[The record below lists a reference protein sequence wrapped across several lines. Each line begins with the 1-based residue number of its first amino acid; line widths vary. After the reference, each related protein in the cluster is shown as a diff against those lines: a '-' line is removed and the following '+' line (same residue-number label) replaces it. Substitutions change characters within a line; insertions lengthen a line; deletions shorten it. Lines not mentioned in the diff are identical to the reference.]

1 LRLSAT
7 ARKRLEVP
15 VLKILIADD
24 HDIVRKGIRGLLED
38 HEGWQVCAEAATG
51 REAVRLALAHG
62 PDVVVIDYSMPE
74 LNGIEATRQIR
85 AALPDTEVL
94 VFTMH
99 DSEDVLQK
107 ALAAGARGYLVKSDD
122 SAQLIDAVQ
131 SLSRHKAFVSTAVSG
146 ALVSGFLHGTG
157 SSVERPLESLT
168 AREREIVQL
177 LAEGNSNKEIA
188 AKLFISVKTV
198 ETHRAAVMRKLAV
211 NSIVELVH
219 FAIRNKLVEP

>member
-1 LRLSAT
+1 M
-7 ARKRLEVP
+7 
-15 VLKILIADD
+15 LKILIADD
-24 HDIVRKGIRGLLED
+24 HGIVRSGIRGLLED
-38 HEGWQVCAEAATG
+38 QPGWEVCAEAATG
-51 REAVRLALAHG
+51 REAVNLALEHK

-85 AALPDTEVL
+85 AALPGTEVL

-131 SLSRHKAFVSTAVSG
+131 SLSRHKAFVSTALSG
-146 ALVSGFLHGTG
+146 ALVSGFLRNAGR
-157 SSVERPLESLT
+157 SAQQPLESLT
-168 AREREIVQL
+168 PREREIVQL

-188 AKLFISVKTV
+188 TKLFISVKTV
-198 ETHRAAVMRKLAV
+198 ETHRSAVMRKLEV
-211 NSIVELVH
+211 NSIVELVRY
-219 FAIRNKLVEP
+219 AIRNKLVEP

>member
-1 LRLSAT
+1 M
-7 ARKRLEVP
+7 
-15 VLKILIADD
+15 KILIADD

-38 HEGWQVCAEAATG
+38 QEGWEVCAEAATG
-51 REAVRLALAHG
+51 REAVSLALTHR
-62 PDVVVIDYSMPE
+62 PDVVAMDYSMPE

-122 SAQLIDAVQ
+122 STQLIDAVK
-131 SLSRHKAFVSTAVSG
+131 SLSRHKAFVSTAVIG
-146 ALVSGFLHGTG
+146 ALVSGFLHNAG
-157 SSVERPLESLT
+157 SSEQQPLESLT
-168 AREREIVQL
+168 PREREIVQL

-198 ETHRAAVMRKLAV
+198 ETHRSTVMRKLEV
-211 NSIVELVH
+211 NSIVELVRY
-219 FAIRNKLVEP
+219 AIRNKLVVP

>member
-1 LRLSAT
+1 M
-7 ARKRLEVP
+7 
-15 VLKILIADD
+15 LKILIADD
-24 HDIVRKGIRGLLED
+24 HSIVRSGIRGLLED
-38 HEGWQVCAEAATG
+38 QPGWEVCAEAATG
-51 REAVRLALAHG
+51 REAVNLALKHK

-146 ALVSGFLHGTG
+146 ALVSGFLHNAG
-157 SSVERPLESLT
+157 STAQQPLESLT
-168 AREREIVQL
+168 PREREIVQL

-198 ETHRAAVMRKLAV
+198 ETHRSTVMRKLEV
-211 NSIVELVH
+211 NSIVELVRY
-219 FAIRNKLVEP
+219 AIRNKLVEP